1 MRPEFE
7 SLEALDTYLAQD
19 GLNPATALQG
29 AAFQHLNL
37 SNHTEALLA
46 SSLYGALF
54 LDCKMSQAAR
64 DHADA
69 SGALFFPAIPDLP
82 FHPYRNRLYSPLELM
97 DGFAHGSPTGFAQTV
112 DNQIYEHYM
121 SHGGPHTEDL
131 CETIARRLHDHAI
144 TDGVQEFLAGRMP
157 VAVMGGHAMKRT
169 DKAYRD
175 VAYMAMRLTE
185 AGYLLVSGGGPGA
198 MEATNL
204 GGWLAGRDLADL
216 DAVLEILAAVPSYKE
231 QQGWLETAFV
241 VRERFP
247 CERGFVN
254 LGIPTWLY
262 GHEPPNIFAT
272 HIAKYFA
279 NSVREDGLL
288 AIALGGVI
296 FSPGSAG
303 TIQEIFQDAAQNH
316 YKTMGVVSP
325 MIFFDKT
332 YWTETKPVYPLMR
345 ELAAGYE
352 YGELLSVT
360 DDPDEVIRSIMLSV
374 PLGN

>member
-7 SLEALDTYLAQD
+7 TIDALDSYLAQTD
-19 GLNPATALQG
+19 KHDPLMG
-29 AAFQHLNL
+29 AAFQHLDL
-37 SNHTEALLA
+37 RDHSDALLS
-46 SSLYGALF
+46 SSLYGSLF
-54 LDCKMSQAAR
+54 LDCTLSPEAR
-64 DHADA
+64 QHADG
-69 SGALFFPAIPDLP
+69 SGALFFPAIPNLP
-82 FHPYRNRLYSPLELM
+82 FLPYRNRLYDALELM
-97 DGFAHGSPTGFAQTV
+97 DGFVHGAPDGFSHTV
-112 DNQIYEHYM
+112 DNVIYEHYM
-121 SHGGPHTEDL
+121 AHDGAHTEDL
-131 CETIARRLHDHAI
+131 CETIARRLHDHAV
-144 TDGVQEFLAGRMP
+144 TDGLQEFLKGRMP
-157 VAVMGGHAMKRT
+157 VAVMGGHAMMRT
-169 DKAYRD
+169 DRAYRD

-216 DAVLEILAAVPSYKE
+216 DTALEILASVPSYKE
-231 QQGWLETAFV
+231 RQGWLETAFA
-241 VRERFP
+241 VREKFP
-247 CERGFVN
+247 CESGFVN

-332 YWTETKPVYPLMR
+332 YWTKTKPVYPVLHA
-345 ELAAGYE
+345 LAQGYE
-352 YGELLSVT
+352 YAELLSIT
-360 DDPDEVIRSIMLSV
+360 DDPDEVLDSIMRSV
-374 PLGN
+374 PLD

>member
-7 SLEALDTYLAQD
+7 TLDALDNYLAQTEKPD
-19 GLNPATALQG
+19 PLKG
-29 AAFQHLNL
+29 AAFQHLDL
-37 SNHTEALLA
+37 RGHTNALLA

-54 LDCKMSQAAR
+54 LGCVLSPEAR
-64 DHADA
+64 AYADA
-69 SGALFFPAIPDLP
+69 SGALFFPEIPDLP
-82 FHPYRNRLYSPLELM
+82 FLPYRNRLYDAQELM
-97 DGFAHGSPTGFAQTV
+97 AGFVHNSPDGFESTK
-112 DNQIYEHYM
+112 DNVIYEHYM
-121 SHGGPHTEDL
+121 AHNGPHTEDL

-144 TDGVQEFLAGRMP
+144 TDGLQEFLAGRMP
-157 VAVMGGHAMKRT
+157 VAVMGGHAMMRT
-169 DKAYRD
+169 DRAYRD

-216 DAVLEILAAVPSYKE
+216 DMALEILAAVPSYKE
-231 QQGWLETAFV
+231 RQGWLESAFA

-247 CERGFVN
+247 CESGFAN

-262 GHEPPNIFAT
+262 GHEPPNIFGT

-325 MIFFDKT
+325 MIFFDET
-332 YWTETKPVYPLMR
+332 YWTETKPVYPVLHG
-345 ELAAGYE
+345 LAQGYE
-352 YGELLSVT
+352 YADLLTIT
-360 DDPDEVIRSIMLSV
+360 DEPDEVIEFIKRAV
-374 PLGN
+374 PL

>member
-7 SLEALDTYLAQD
+7 SLEALDNYLAQD
-19 GLNPATALQG
+19 GLDPTTALLG
-29 AAFQHLNL
+29 AAFQHLDL
-37 SNHTEALLA
+37 RNHTEALLA

-54 LDCKMSQAAR
+54 LDCTLSQAAR

-69 SGALFFPAIPDLP
+69 SGALFFPAMPNLP
-82 FHPYRNRLYSPLELM
+82 FNPYHNRLYSPTELM
-97 DGFAHGSPTGFAQTV
+97 EGFVHGSSTGFAQTL
-112 DNQIYEHYM
+112 DSKIYEHYM
-121 SHGGPHTEDL
+121 ATGGPHSEDL
-131 CETIARRLHDHAI
+131 YETIARRLHDHAM
-144 TDGVQEFLAGRMP
+144 TDGLQEFLKGRMP
-157 VAVMGGHAMKRT
+157 VAVMGGHAMQRT
-169 DKAYRD
+169 DQAYRD

-204 GGWLAGRDLADL
+204 GGWLAGRELADL
-216 DAVLEILAAVPSYKE
+216 DGALEILAAVPGYKDR
-231 QQGWLETAFV
+231 QGWLETAFA
-241 VRERFP
+241 VRQRYP
-247 CERGFVN
+247 RAQDGPVN

-303 TIQEIFQDAAQNH
+303 TIQEIFQDATQNH
-316 YKTMGVVSP
+316 YKTQGVVSP
-325 MIFFDKT
+325 MVFFDVA
-332 YWTETKPVYPLMR
+332 YWTEKKPVYPLLR
-345 ELAAGYE
+345 ELATGHEYE
-352 YGELLSVT
+352 ALLSIT
-360 DDPDEVIRSIMLSV
+360 DEPDEVIRSIMRSV
-374 PLGN
+374 PLT